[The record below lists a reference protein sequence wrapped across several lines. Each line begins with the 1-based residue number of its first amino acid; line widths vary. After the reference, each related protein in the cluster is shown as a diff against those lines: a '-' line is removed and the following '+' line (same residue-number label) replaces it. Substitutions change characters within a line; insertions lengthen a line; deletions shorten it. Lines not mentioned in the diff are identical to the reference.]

1 MSQKDRIYMDYAAA
15 TPVDDAVLVAMQPY
29 WQEQYGNAGALHTEG
44 QQAKAAIEQA
54 REICA
59 QAAHAHSDE
68 IIFTSGG
75 TEGNNFAIFG
85 VVRALEK
92 TGKKVSDMHFITT
105 EIEHS
110 SVRDCFRVLKEQGAE
125 VTHLP
130 TLPDGRIDPED
141 IKKNIRENTVLVSVM
156 YVNNEI
162 GTVLPISEVGKVV
175 RAYRSEHKSA
185 YPVFH
190 VDACQAPLY
199 LSCDVEK
206 LGVDL
211 MTVDGQKL
219 YGPKGAGYLYQ
230 RRGTLL
236 EPLLYGGNQERSMR
250 PGTPVTPLIIGLAK
264 AIELAEERREAETA
278 RLKALQEYFF
288 ERIEKE
294 FAEAEINGSKEH
306 RVPNNINV
314 SFPGLDAESL
324 LLQMDAKGIAI
335 STRSACLFGTEGGS
349 FVVTA
354 LGKDLSCATSS
365 IRFTMGKGST
375 KEHVDRTIEALE
387 EVVALARESQK
398 LAQMAAIS
406 TS

>member
-1 MSQKDRIYMDYAAA
+1 M
-15 TPVDDAVLVAMQPY
+15 VAM
-29 WQEQYGNAGALHTEG
+29 
-44 QQAKAAIEQA
+44 
-54 REICA
+54 
-59 QAAHAHSDE
+59 
-68 IIFTSGG
+68 
-75 TEGNNFAIFG
+75 
-85 VVRALEK
+85 
-92 TGKKVSDMHFITT
+92 
-105 EIEHS
+105 
-110 SVRDCFRVLKEQGAE
+110 
-125 VTHLP
+125 
-130 TLPDGRIDPED
+130 
-141 IKKNIRENTVLVSVM
+141 LV
-156 YVNNEI
+156 
-162 GTVLPISEVGKVV
+162 
-175 RAYRSEHKSA
+175 
-185 YPVFH
+185 
-190 VDACQAPLY
+190 
-199 LSCDVEK
+199 
-206 LGVDL
+206 
-211 MTVDGQKL
+211 
-219 YGPKGAGYLYQ
+219 
-230 RRGTLL
+230 
-236 EPLLYGGNQERSMR
+236 GNQERSMR